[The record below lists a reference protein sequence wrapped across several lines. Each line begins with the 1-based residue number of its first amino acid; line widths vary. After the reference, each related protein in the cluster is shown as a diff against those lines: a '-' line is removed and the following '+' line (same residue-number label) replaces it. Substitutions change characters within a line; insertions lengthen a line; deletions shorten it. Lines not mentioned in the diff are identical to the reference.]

1 MVWKTIWRIIWVPI
15 AFLISGFF
23 AGFILFTLGM
33 ERFTVAMHNDGG
45 DLETLEA
52 LFGILN
58 GGLLLASGLTLIPAI
73 AIVIVGEVAR
83 IRSSVYYIIGGGLA
97 LVAIPMLTRF
107 DQLSTFTLPDTAV
120 WQVFATAGFAGGLA
134 YWLLAGKRA

>member
-1 MVWKTIWRIIWVPI
+1 MVWSTIWRIVWVPI
-15 AFLISGFF
+15 ACLISGLF

-33 ERFTVAMHNDGG
+33 ERVTVAMHNERG
-45 DLETLEA
+45 DFQTLEA
-52 LFGILN
+52 LIGLLD

-73 AIVIVGEVAR
+73 AIVIIGEVAR
-83 IRSSVYYIIGGGLA
+83 IRSSVYYIVGGGLA
-97 LVAIPMLTRF
+97 LVAIPMLARF
-107 DQLSTFTLPDTAV
+107 DQFSTFTLPDTAV